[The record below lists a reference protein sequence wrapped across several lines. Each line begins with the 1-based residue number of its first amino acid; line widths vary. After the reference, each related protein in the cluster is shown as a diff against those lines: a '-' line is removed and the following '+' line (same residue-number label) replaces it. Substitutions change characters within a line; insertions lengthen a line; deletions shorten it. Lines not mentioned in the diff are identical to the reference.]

1 MFLLF
6 LAFLCLKDRESNP
19 EDLEFPTLEANNNT
33 NEVDEAT
40 ENTGEINNNFIVKG
54 FMYQRLGV
62 GGEMGEEGVIFG
74 DDIGPHSFRL
84 IRAVGLVPEERG
96 KKKSLRVS

>member
-33 NEVDEAT
+33 DEVDEAT

-74 DDIGPHSFRL
+74 DDVGPHSFRP
-84 IRAVGLVPEERG
+84 IRAVGLVPEIF
-96 KKKSLRVS
+96 